1 MNIKSN
7 CKVDLPKIWARISY
21 VGPLFEIFKNA
32 FFPLKR
38 YRDIT
43 PLLTKIPPLSKVLN
57 EVKFVKE
64 IQNFS

>member
-1 MNIKSN
+1 M
-7 CKVDLPKIWARISY
+7 WGRF
-21 VGPLFEIFKNA
+21 FEIFKNA

-43 PLLTKIPPLSKVLN
+43 PLLTKIPPLYKVLN